1 MVSRL
6 SRGTIHR
13 KNTFSLSLFLE
24 TDRYSFASWT
34 EILFQKF
41 ICSDISIEAQ
51 VYRVFCIKISLKK
64 NFIIIIGRN
73 IEKNSKKSYTFSQL
87 FFNVSNLRCA
97 LMKRSVWDVG
107 KNTRH
112 RLLLGDARMPLS
124 IDYSLVCPAIT

>member
-13 KNTFSLSLFLE
+13 KNTLSLSLFLE

-41 ICSDISIEAQ
+41 ISSDISIEAQ

-87 FFNVSNLRCA
+87 FFNVSNL
-97 LMKRSVWDVG
+97 MKRSVWDVG